1 MATAIIYGSSTG
13 NTEKVADMIKDELGD
28 LIDDIKEISEVRA
41 DDMNSYDKLIL
52 GIPTWNDGELQEDW
66 ETFFEDE
73 MDDVDFSG
81 KTVAIFGL
89 GDQEGYPEYFLDAMR
104 DIYDKVIADGGKVVG
119 FTSTE
124 GFDFDESR
132 AEVED
137 GKFCGMGIDE
147 DNQDDLTDERV
158 EDWCDNIREYF
169 E

>member
-13 NTEKVADMIKDELGD
+13 NTEKVAEMIKDELGD
-28 LIDDIKEISEVRA
+28 LIDDIKEISEVSA

-73 MDDVDFSG
+73 MDDVNFSG

-89 GDQEGYPEYFLDAMR
+89 GDQEGYPEFFLDAMR
-104 DIYDKVIADGGKVVG
+104 AVYDKVTGDGGKVVG
-119 FTSTE
+119 SWPTDGYEFDTSK
-124 GFDFDESR
+124 
-132 AEVED
+132 AVVD
-137 GKFCGMGIDE
+137 GNFVGLAIDE
-147 DNQDDLTDERV
+147 DNQDDMTEERV
-158 EDWCDNIREYF
+158 EDWCDDIKESF